1 MKYLI
6 KLLIL
11 STIAGILLAVICRV
25 NNIPLEYKRAVLQV
39 YILGMFVGGIG
50 WNLK

>member
-11 STIAGILLAVICRV
+11 STIAGILLTFIYSV
-25 NNIPLEYKRAVLQV
+25 NNISLEYKRAALQV
-39 YILGMFVGGIG
+39 YILGMFVGAIG
-50 WNLK
+50 SNLE

>member
-11 STIAGILLAVICRV
+11 SVVAGIMFAFICYG
-25 NNIPLEYKRAVLQV
+25 NIPIEYRPTVLQV
-39 YILGMFVGGIG
+39 YILGMFVGAIG